1 MPIFD
6 NLLVSERRTADR
18 ASVVVVVVVV
28 VRRSIRGSG
37 SGKKARADE
46 GSHEE
51 GNDAEYD
58 GRYYDQLE
66 RLVAE
71 PLAHSR

>member
-18 ASVVVVVVVV
+18 ASVVVVVV

>member
-6 NLLVSERRTADR
+6 NLLVSERRIEADR
-18 ASVVVVVVVV
+18 ASVVVVV

>member
-18 ASVVVVVVVV
+18 ASVVVV

>member
-6 NLLVSERRTADR
+6 NLLVSERRIEADR
-18 ASVVVVVVVV
+18 ASVVVVVVV